1 MAVRRYTGTSDIK
14 GKVSKKKP
22 GTESMVNFLSY
33 CFGMKSVGTVTSE
46 SSLSSVHA
54 SARGFDI
61 RAWDFE
67 KNDWA
72 TSNFEERNWNLM
84 HYLHTNR
91 DYLGIE
97 EIHDYCG
104 IYVWGTMVR
113 YDGSGR
119 GSNANYGA
127 GYRCNRDNVQEAFA
141 PTGWKRWTLEAHKSH
156 GGDSVGLKHI
166 HVEISPA
173 SADNKT
179 QLESK
184 LSISINRYFTNNW
197 HSVVLIGSGSGAYAL
212 GTPVNKS
219 TPIGTGKIKGI
230 IKRL

>member
-1 MAVRRYTGTSDIK
+1 MAVRPYTGKSDVR
-14 GKVSKKKP
+14 GKPANKKP

-33 CFGMKSVGTVTSE
+33 CFGMKSVGTVNPE
-46 SSLSSVHA
+46 SSLTSVHA

-61 RAWDFE
+61 YAWDFE

-72 TSNFEERNWNLM
+72 SKNFEERNWNLI
-84 HYLHTNR
+84 HYLYTNR

-104 IYVWGTMVR
+104 IYVWGTMVQ

-127 GYRCNRDNVQEAFA
+127 GYRCSRDNVQEAYA
-141 PTGWKRWTLEAHKSH
+141 PTGWKRWNLEAHKSH

-173 SADNKT
+173 SANNKT

-184 LSISINRYFTNNW
+184 LSLSINRYFRNNW
-197 HSVVLIGSGSGAYAL
+197 HSVALLGSGSGAYAL
-212 GTPVNKS
+212 GTRINKP